1 MSGFVHALY
10 LNGVGMSYMKLTVRE
25 ASKLFSVSEKTIYRW
40 IESKALPAYRINKQ
54 FRFNQTEL
62 LEWAAACR
70 TSFSP
75 DLLNEPESGS
85 SPLPDPVHAL
95 AAGGI
100 HYRVGGTDRNAV
112 LQSVVELLRLPDH
125 VDRKFLYEV
134 LLAREALGSTGI
146 GDGIAIPHARNPIVL
161 NVERPTITLCF
172 LENPVEFDALDGL
185 PVTILFTLI
194 NPTVR
199 AHLHLLSR
207 LAFILSDK
215 SFRDVLKRQ
224 GSRDEILAE
233 ARRVMQNLASGAE

>member
-1 MSGFVHALY
+1 MSR
-10 LNGVGMSYMKLTVRE
+10 MKLTVRE

-40 IESKALPAYRINKQ
+40 IEQKGLPAYRINKQ

-62 LEWAAACR
+62 LEWAAARR

-75 DLLNEPESGS
+75 QLLHEPESGAAA
-85 SPLPDPVHAL
+85 LPDPVAAL
-95 AAGGI
+95 TAGGI
-100 HYRVGGTDRNAV
+100 HYRVGGKDRDSVLRNA
-112 LQSVVELLRLPDH
+112 VELLRLPDQ
-125 VDRKFLYEV
+125 VDREFLLEV

-172 LENPVEFDALDGL
+172 LEHPVDFAAMDGL
-185 PVTILFTLI
+185 PVTVLFTLI

-215 SFRDVLKRQ
+215 TFREVLKRQ
-224 GSRDEILAE
+224 GSRDEIFAE
-233 ARRVMQNLASGAE
+233 ARRVIQSLT